1 MEQIPKPIEPYSMFS
16 GLNIKAILAGILADI
31 GSTFI
36 RELF

>member
-1 MEQIPKPIEPYSMFS
+1 MEQIPKPVEPDGMFS
-16 GLNIKAILAGILADI
+16 GLKIRAILAGILADI